1 VKKND
6 LHDNGIRPGN
16 LGFDNFPLILLSS
29 SITKTSEMS
38 DQKNYVLNREAA
50 REKLHRLAL
59 EIAEQLSEDDAPIVL
74 IGIRNSGMAIAEK
87 VSELLRRYVQ
97 VPVQLLSVTLDKQQP
112 KEVQLSENV
121 NLNNKN
127 IILVDDVSN
136 SGRTLLYALKPL
148 LAYFPKRIQTLVL
161 VERMHKLFPIKPD
174 YVGLSVATTLQD
186 HIQVEV
192 ENGEVTGAY
201 ITA

>member
-1 VKKND
+1 
-6 LHDNGIRPGN
+6 
-16 LGFDNFPLILLSS
+16 
-29 SITKTSEMS
+29 MS